1 VRLLYSLFGSRERD
15 MSNSHLSE
23 KKKIFSYAE
32 AVSLLPEVQ
41 RLTRDAA
48 MRVEALKVGNGT
60 PATDLNREIDQVVN
74 DWASTLQE
82 RGIEVKGLWLV
93 DFDNGSGYYCWRHP
107 EPGLHFFH
115 SYEDGFGGRIPIQ

>member
-1 VRLLYSLFGSRERD
+1 

-32 AVSLLPEVQ
+32 AVSLLPEVR
-41 RLTRDAA
+41 RLTREAA
-48 MRVEALKVGNGT
+48 ERVEALKSGNGT
-60 PATDLNREIDQVVN
+60 PAADLNREIDQIAN
-74 DWASTLQE
+74 DWASALQE

-115 SYEDGFGGRIPIQ
+115 SYENGFGGRIPIQ